1 MVDILPNSGQFTPA
15 LCVFVFSRHFLTAAA
30 KCFNFGMRFY
40 RLYFDDV
47 YISAGR
53 FEHACVAY
61 DKQAAKYAVAYS
73 QLDKFQADRTPR

>member
-1 MVDILPNSGQFTPA
+1 MNI
-15 LCVFVFSRHFLTAAA
+15 
-30 KCFNFGMRFY
+30 Y